1 MAKEENYIFQERKL
15 IYSHVTK
22 KKNQY
27 FEMGRMQNEVSICK
41 RTPGTRLMGGGGG
54 CGAVGVASVRREFVW
69 NWSSK
74 VIGVEEFRT

>member
-41 RTPGTRLMGGGGG
+41 RTPGTRLRGGGG
-54 CGAVGVASVRREFVW
+54 CGAVGVASVRREFV
-69 NWSSK
+69 
-74 VIGVEEFRT
+74 